1 MQGRRAAGGL
11 MDSATAVAYTGPRFA
26 VTGAASIR
34 AAQPFDPVPEIRS
47 SEPTGS
53 LVVGEG
59 QTHRLLSESE
69 IDFEYPE
76 DLQ

>member
-34 AAQPFDPVPEIRS
+34 AAQPFDPAPLVPKNVEA
-47 SEPTGS
+47 TDS
-53 LVVGEG
+53 LVSFQYINGAQDG
-59 QTHRLLSESE
+59 FR
-69 IDFEYPE
+69 YPSME
-76 DLQ
+76 